1 MSRKLARE
9 IAFKIVFSNNFQF
22 EDIEIDN
29 LENVEEIRKAQLLE
43 NIIEDKNSEED
54 TKNVND
60 DISAEDKKYITEVTE
75 GVAEKLD
82 ELDEKIKPYLKG
94 WTMDRIGKT
103 DLAILRLAV
112 YEIFYRDDIPYKV
125 SINEAV
131 ELAKAFCDDSS
142 PAFING
148 VLAGIINS
156 LSESEEK

>member
-22 EDIEIDN
+22 EDVESIDTN
-29 LENVEEIRKAQLLE
+29 EVEESRKAQLLE
-43 NIIEDKNSEED
+43 NLIEDRTSEED

-60 DISAEDKKYITEVTE
+60 DISSEDKKYIAEVTQ
-75 GVAEKLD
+75 GIAEKIE

-94 WTMDRIGKT
+94 WTMDRIAKT

-112 YEIFYRDDIPYKV
+112 YEIFYREDIPYKV

-131 ELAKAFCDDSS
+131 ELAKAFCDDAS

-148 VLAGIINS
+148 VLAGVVGS
-156 LSESEEK
+156 LSEEK

>member
-22 EDIEIDN
+22 EDAEVNDV
-29 LENVEEIRKAQLLE
+29 ENTEEIRKVQLLE
-43 NIIEDKNSEED
+43 NIIGDKNSEED

-75 GVAEKLD
+75 GVAEKLE

-131 ELAKAFCDDSS
+131 ELAKSFCDDSS
-142 PAFING
+142 PSFING

-156 LSESEEK
+156 LSEEK

>member
-9 IAFKIVFSNNFQF
+9 IAFKIVFSNNFQLDEMEVNNT
-22 EDIEIDN
+22 EDSEMA
-29 LENVEEIRKAQLLE
+29 RKVQLME
-43 NIIEDKNSEED
+43 NIIEDKNSAED

-60 DISAEDKKYITEVTE
+60 DISEEDKKYISEVTQ
-75 GVAEKLD
+75 GVAEKKE

-131 ELAKAFCDDSS
+131 ELAKSFCDDSS
-142 PAFING
+142 PSFING
-148 VLAGIINS
+148 VLAGVINS
-156 LSESEEK
+156 LSEEK

>member
-22 EDIEIDN
+22 EDVETLDTNEIE
-29 LENVEEIRKAQLLE
+29 ESRKVQLLE
-43 NIIEDKNSEED
+43 NLIEDRNSEED

-60 DISAEDKKYITEVTE
+60 DISSEDKKYIAEVTQ
-75 GVAEKLD
+75 GIAEKLE

-94 WTMDRIGKT
+94 WTMDRIAKT

-112 YEIFYRDDIPYKV
+112 YEIFYREDIPYKV

-131 ELAKAFCDDSS
+131 ELAKAFCDDAS

-148 VLAGIINS
+148 VLAGVVGSI
-156 LSESEEK
+156 SEEK

>member
-22 EDIEIDN
+22 ED
-29 LENVEEIRKAQLLE
+29 VETLNTNETEDLRKTQLLE
-43 NIIEDKNSEED
+43 NLIEDRTSEED

-60 DISAEDKKYITEVTE
+60 DISSEDKKYIAEVTQ
-75 GVAEKLD
+75 GIAEKIE

-94 WTMDRIGKT
+94 WTMDRIAKT

-112 YEIFYRDDIPYKV
+112 YEIFYREDIPYKV

-148 VLAGIINS
+148 VLAGVVGSI
-156 LSESEEK
+156 SEEK

>member
-22 EDIEIDN
+22 EDTEIND
-29 LENVEEIRKAQLLE
+29 LENTEEIRKAQLLE
-43 NIIEDKNSEED
+43 NIIGDKNSEED

-75 GVAEKLD
+75 GVAEKIE

-131 ELAKAFCDDSS
+131 ELAKSFCDDSS
-142 PAFING
+142 PSFING
-148 VLAGIINS
+148 VLAGIISS
-156 LSESEEK
+156 LSEEK

>member
-22 EDIEIDN
+22 EDAEIND
-29 LENVEEIRKAQLLE
+29 LENTEETRKAQLLE
-43 NIIEDKNSEED
+43 NIIGDRNSEED

-75 GVAEKLD
+75 GVAEKIE

-131 ELAKAFCDDSS
+131 ELAKSFCDDSS
-142 PAFING
+142 PSFING

-156 LSESEEK
+156 LSEEK

>member
-22 EDIEIDN
+22 EDVEIN
-29 LENVEEIRKAQLLE
+29 NVEEAEETRKAQLLE
-43 NIIEDKNSEED
+43 NIISDKNSEED

-75 GVAEKLD
+75 GVAEKIE

-112 YEIFYRDDIPYKV
+112 SEIFYRDDIPYKV

-131 ELAKAFCDDSS
+131 ELAKSFCDDSS
-142 PAFING
+142 PSFING

-156 LSESEEK
+156 LSEEK

>member
-22 EDIEIDN
+22 EDAESLDTNETTKI
-29 LENVEEIRKAQLLE
+29 QLLE
-43 NIIEDKNSEED
+43 NLIEDRTSEED

-60 DISAEDKKYITEVTE
+60 DISAEDKKYITEVTQ
-75 GVAEKLD
+75 GIAEKLE

-94 WTMDRIGKT
+94 WTMDRIAKT

-131 ELAKAFCDDSS
+131 ELAKAFCDDAS
-142 PAFING
+142 PSFING
-148 VLAGIINS
+148 VLAGVVGSI
-156 LSESEEK
+156 SE

>member
-22 EDIEIDN
+22 EDAEIN
-29 LENVEEIRKAQLLE
+29 YLENTEETRKAQLLE
-43 NIIEDKNSEED
+43 NIIGDRNSEED

-75 GVAEKLD
+75 GVAEKIE

-131 ELAKAFCDDSS
+131 ELAKSFCDDSS
-142 PAFING
+142 PSFIN
-148 VLAGIINS
+148 
-156 LSESEEK
+156 

>member
-22 EDIEIDN
+22 EEIE
-29 LENVEEIRKAQLLE
+29 ENENKGQLLN
-43 NIIEDKNSEED
+43 NIIEDVELTASDDSKNKVEE
-54 TKNVND
+54 
-60 DISAEDKKYITEVTE
+60 ISAEDRKYIEQVTK
-75 GVAEKLD
+75 GIAEKLE
-82 ELDEKIKPYLKG
+82 ELDERIKPYLKG

-131 ELAKAFCDDSS
+131 ELAKVFCDESS

-148 VLAGIINS
+148 VLAGVIGS
-156 LSESEEK
+156 LSEEK

>member
-22 EDIEIDN
+22 E
-29 LENVEEIRKAQLLE
+29 ENENKGQLLN
-43 NIIEDKNSEED
+43 NIIEDVELTASDDSKNKGEE
-54 TKNVND
+54 
-60 DISAEDKKYITEVTE
+60 ISAEDRKYIEQVTK
-75 GVAEKLD
+75 GIAEKLE
-82 ELDEKIKPYLKG
+82 ELDERIKPYLKG

-131 ELAKAFCDDSS
+131 ELAKVFCDESS

-148 VLAGIINS
+148 VLAGVIGS
-156 LSESEEK
+156 LSEEK

>member
-22 EDIEIDN
+22 EEIE
-29 LENVEEIRKAQLLE
+29 ENENKGQLLN
-43 NIIEDKNSEED
+43 NIIEDVELTASDDSKNKGEE
-54 TKNVND
+54 
-60 DISAEDKKYITEVTE
+60 ISAEDRKYIEQVTK
-75 GVAEKLD
+75 GIAEKLE
-82 ELDEKIKPYLKG
+82 ELDERIKPYLKG

-131 ELAKAFCDDSS
+131 ELAKVFCDESS

-148 VLAGIINS
+148 VLAGVIGS
-156 LSESEEK
+156 LSEEK

>member
-9 IAFKIVFSNNFQF
+9 IAFKIVFSNNFQS
-22 EDIEIDN
+22 EDVESINEID
-29 LENVEEIRKAQLLE
+29 VEESKKAQLLE
-43 NIIEDKNSEED
+43 NLIKDRTSEED

-60 DISAEDKKYITEVTE
+60 EISLEDKKYIEQVTK
-75 GVAEKLD
+75 GVVEKLE

-131 ELAKAFCDDSS
+131 ELAKSFCDDSS
-142 PAFING
+142 PSFING
-148 VLAGIINS
+148 VLAGVVNS
-156 LSESEEK
+156 LSEEK

>member
-22 EDIEIDN
+22 EDVESLN
-29 LENVEEIRKAQLLE
+29 TNEVEETRKVQLLE
-43 NIIEDKNSEED
+43 NLIEDRTSEED

-60 DISAEDKKYITEVTE
+60 DISAEDKKYITEVTQ
-75 GVAEKLD
+75 GIAEKIE

-94 WTMDRIGKT
+94 WTMDRIAKT

-131 ELAKAFCDDSS
+131 ELAKAFCDDAS
-142 PAFING
+142 PSFING
-148 VLAGIINS
+148 VLAGVVGSI
-156 LSESEEK
+156 SEEK

>member
-22 EDIEIDN
+22 EDAEIND
-29 LENVEEIRKAQLLE
+29 LENTEETRKAQLLE
-43 NIIEDKNSEED
+43 NIIGDKNSEED

-75 GVAEKLD
+75 GVAEKIE

-131 ELAKAFCDDSS
+131 ELAKSFCDDSS
-142 PAFING
+142 PSFING

-156 LSESEEK
+156 LSEEK

>member
-9 IAFKIVFSNNFQF
+9 IAFKIVFSNNFQY
-22 EDIEIDN
+22 EDTEINN
-29 LENVEEIRKAQLLE
+29 LENTEETRKVQLLE
-43 NIIEDKNSEED
+43 NIIEDRNSEED

-75 GVAEKLD
+75 GVAEKIE

-131 ELAKAFCDDSS
+131 ELAKSFCDDAS
-142 PAFING
+142 PSFING
-148 VLAGIINS
+148 VLAGVVNS
-156 LSESEEK
+156 LSEEK

>member
-1 MSRKLARE
+1 MSRKFARE

-22 EDIEIDN
+22 EEIE
-29 LENVEEIRKAQLLE
+29 ENKSQLLN
-43 NIIEDKNSEED
+43 NIITDGELTASEDSQKNGDE
-54 TKNVND
+54 
-60 DISAEDKKYITEVTE
+60 ISAEDRKYIEQVTK
-75 GVAEKLD
+75 GIAEKLV

-131 ELAKAFCDDSS
+131 ELAKVFCDESS

-148 VLAGIINS
+148 VLAGVIGS
-156 LSESEEK
+156 LSEEK

>member
-9 IAFKIVFSNNFQF
+9 IAFKIVFSNNFQS
-22 EDIEIDN
+22 EDAEAIHTNE
-29 LENVEEIRKAQLLE
+29 LEESKKVHLLE
-43 NIIEDKNSEED
+43 NLIEDRTSEED

-60 DISAEDKKYITEVTE
+60 DISAEDKKYIEQVTK
-75 GVAEKLD
+75 GVAEKIE

-131 ELAKAFCDDSS
+131 ELAKSFCDDAS
-142 PAFING
+142 PSFING
-148 VLAGIINS
+148 VLAGVVSS
-156 LSESEEK
+156 LSEEK

>member
-22 EDIEIDN
+22 EDVEIN
-29 LENVEEIRKAQLLE
+29 NVEEAEETRKAQLLE
-43 NIIEDKNSEED
+43 NIISDKNSEED

-60 DISAEDKKYITEVTE
+60 DISAEDKKYITEVTK
-75 GVAEKLD
+75 GVAEKIN

-94 WTMDRIGKT
+94 WTMDRFGKT

-125 SINEAV
+125 SIHEAV
-131 ELAKAFCDDSS
+131 ELAKSFCDDSS
-142 PAFING
+142 PSFING

-156 LSESEEK
+156 LSEEK